1 MSATVLNNQ
10 SNLKIDSI
18 YAFVAIGEEGEGI
31 MAGSTVIDGIP
42 MMLPL
47 VGADIERVISLYPM
61 AKQISKASGRDFKVY
76 KFDNKSDVTEMFASN
91 RN

>member
-10 SNLKIDSI
+10 PNLKINSI
-18 YAFVAIGEEGEGI
+18 YAFIAISDEGEGI
-31 MAGSTVIDGIP
+31 MAGSTVINGIP

-47 VGADIERVISLYPM
+47 VGADMERVISLYPM
-61 AKQISKASGRDFKVY
+61 AKEISKVSGRDFRIY
-76 KFDNKSDVTEMFASN
+76 KFDNKSDVTEMFAIN